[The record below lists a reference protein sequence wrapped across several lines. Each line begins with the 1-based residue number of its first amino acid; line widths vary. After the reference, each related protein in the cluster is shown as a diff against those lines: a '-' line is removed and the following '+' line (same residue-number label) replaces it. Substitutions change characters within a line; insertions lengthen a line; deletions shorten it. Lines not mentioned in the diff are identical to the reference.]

1 MRILHIDTGETLRG
15 GQIQVL
21 RLLAGLAARGVEV
34 RLMGVAGSPLAREAA
49 ARGIE
54 TRALSWTSVW
64 RESRWAELVHCHDAH
79 AHTFAW
85 LASRT
90 PFVVSRRVAFPV
102 KKTWFSGKKYASARL
117 FLCVSKAVAEVL
129 QAAGIPE
136 ERLQVV
142 YDGVDVPPV
151 TGNRKGRIAA
161 LDSADPGKCRPLLE
175 QLTLDIDFIT
185 DLPRAFQSARLFLYP
200 TESEGL
206 GSAALLAMAYGVPV
220 IASKTGGLREIV
232 HDHRTGLLAANSA
245 RQFQNAIN
253 ELEGDPKLTERIVR
267 NARAMVEQ
275 GFTTK
280 HMIDRTM
287 ECYREALG

>member
-267 NARAMVEQ
+267 NARAMVDAS
-275 GFTTK
+275 GSGARYF
-280 HMIDRTM
+280 
-287 ECYREALG
+287 